1 MSRQDRFLIPDDV
14 QRNIRARLRQKGWTV
29 KEINARWSKF
39 RNWFKSHMKS
49 NRSEQQVYA
58 ELGAILED
66 AGLQKKV
73 KAKGMRRQSLALSH
87 IEPYS
92 KGGSGLNF

>member
-39 RNWFKSHMKS
+39 RNWFKSHM
-49 NRSEQQVYA
+49 
-58 ELGAILED
+58 
-66 AGLQKKV
+66 
-73 KAKGMRRQSLALSH
+73 
-87 IEPYS
+87 
-92 KGGSGLNF
+92 